1 MLENGPILRKP
12 KGSTNDYTTASP
24 AAGLSAYS
32 ESFDLCDLDVFALE
46 YQAACTG
53 TPSAKIEMQQS
64 SDNSNWYIPDNT
76 AEINLSLADKNLH
89 GIKLGPI
96 PVRYMRLKVTE
107 LGGIITD
114 LVVTFK
120 LSVQKRFAA

>member
-1 MLENGPILRKP
+1 MVDNGPIVRNP
-12 KGSTNDYTTASP
+12 RGSTNNYSTASP
-24 AAGLSAYS
+24 AAGLSAYT
-32 ESFDLCDLDVFALE
+32 ETFDLCDLDVFALE

-64 SDNSNWYIPDNT
+64 SDNENWYIPDNM
-76 AEINLSLADKNLH
+76 ADINSALTDENLH
-89 GIKLGPI
+89 GVKLGPI

-107 LGGIITD
+107 LGGVISD
-114 LVVTFK
+114 LVVTFR

>member
-1 MLENGPILRKP
+1 MVDNGPIIRNP
-12 KGSTNDYTTASP
+12 KGSANNYTAASP
-24 AAGLSAYS
+24 AASLSAYS
-32 ESFDLCDLDVFALE
+32 ETFDFCDLDVFALE
-46 YQAACTG
+46 YQADCTG

-64 SDNSNWYIPDNT
+64 SDNTNWYVPDNT
-76 AEINLSLADKNLH
+76 ADINSALADKNLH
-89 GIKLGPI
+89 GVKLGPI

-114 LVVTFK
+114 LVVTFR